1 MPRSQSRLAFWLLIY
16 YTPDR
21 HPRVTAEERD
31 YVLSDPPVAPGAAK
45 VPWQQVLRYPQTWG
59 LLLARFFSDPV
70 WWFYLF
76 YALVGLVLALPGT
89 LVMMLGIP
97 ASQDQMPGPA
107 FWIGLM
113 LLVLA
118 SLAQLAFIIPM
129 LAVGCRR
136 LHDRGQSGW
145 LQLLMLV
152 PCGSIVLIVFW
163 VLDGTPGDNA
173 YGTPSA

>member
-1 MPRSQSRLAFWLLIY
+1 MSFGQAISTCFRKYADFSGRATRSEF
-16 YTPDR
+16 
-21 HPRVTAEERD
+21 
-31 YVLSDPPVAPGAAK
+31 
-45 VPWQQVLRYPQTWG
+45 
-59 LLLARFFSDPV
+59 

-118 SLAQLAFIIPM
+118 SLVQLAFIIPM

-163 VLDGTPGDNA
+163 VLDGTPGDNV
-173 YGTPSA
+173 YGAPSA

>member
-1 MPRSQSRLAFWLLIY
+1 MSFGQAISTCFRKYADFSGRATRSEF
-16 YTPDR
+16 
-21 HPRVTAEERD
+21 
-31 YVLSDPPVAPGAAK
+31 
-45 VPWQQVLRYPQTWG
+45 
-59 LLLARFFSDPV
+59 

-118 SLAQLAFIIPM
+118 SLVQLAFIIPM